1 MGASVARQCSR
12 NGVSPGGQSGSAS
25 WPRRPSKSSEL
36 EEGPGHGPDRVPYRP
51 MREAADSTKV
61 PVAGG
66 GHTGVG
72 ATQPSIESLPP
83 ASVPARETVILEVSG
98 TWLDAT
104 YRFGVTSGRVPD
116 TLPSGQVSLGISF
129 ACRFR

>member
-12 NGVSPGGQSGSAS
+12 NGVSPVGQSGSAS

-36 EEGPGHGPDRVPYRP
+36 EERPGHGLGRVPYRP
-51 MREAADSTKV
+51 MRKAAGSTKV

-72 ATQPSIESLPP
+72 PTQPSIESLPP
-83 ASVPARETVILEVSG
+83 GPVPARETVILEVSG
-98 TWLDAT
+98 AWLHAT

-116 TLPSGQVSLGISF
+116 TLPSGQVSPGISY